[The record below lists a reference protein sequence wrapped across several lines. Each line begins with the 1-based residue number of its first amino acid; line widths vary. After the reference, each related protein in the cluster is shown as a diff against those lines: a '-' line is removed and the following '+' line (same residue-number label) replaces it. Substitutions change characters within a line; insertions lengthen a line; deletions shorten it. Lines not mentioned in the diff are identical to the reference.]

1 MEWDIKVYY
10 IDMKISRKSPELL
23 ILIMTVGAGLS
34 WAVWLNL
41 LNNFAIEKVNF
52 TGAEIGI
59 LQSLREVPGFL
70 AFTVIFVLAFIR
82 EQKLAYIS
90 FGLMGFGVL
99 ITGLVETNLT
109 FYLATI
115 IMSTGFHYYETISSS
130 LTLQWIDKDK
140 TAEFLGRVIATR
152 SAASIAAFSLV
163 WIMFEIF
170 DIEYLW
176 IYFVGGGF
184 SVLAAL
190 FCWQYFSYFPQ
201 EVTQTK
207 KVVLRKRYWLYYAL
221 QFMGGARRQIFVVFA
236 AFLMVEKFEFSVG
249 EISLLLLANAAI
261 NVTLAPKIGRLIQR
275 FGERRSLIF
284 EYVGLALIFIGY
296 AVVESS
302 AFAVF
307 LYIADHLFFSIAI
320 ALKTYF
326 QKIADPA
333 DIASSAGVSFSINHI
348 AAIFIPVVFGLIWLY
363 SPSLVFLAGAGMAIL
378 SLLLALNMPTKPTA
392 GNEVLL
398 GKFS

>member
-1 MEWDIKVYY
+1 
-10 IDMKISRKSPELL
+10 MKISRKSPELL

-52 TGAEIGI
+52 SGAEIGI

-70 AFTVIFVLAFIR
+70 AFTVIFVLAFVR

-90 FGLMGFGVL
+90 FGLMGLGVL

-115 IMSTGFHYYETISSS
+115 VMSTGFHYYETISSS

-163 WIMFEIF
+163 WVMFEIF
-170 DIEYLW
+170 DVEFLW

-201 EVTQTK
+201 KVTQTK

-221 QFMGGARRQIFVVFA
+221 QFIGGARRQIFVVFA

-284 EYVGLALIFIGY
+284 EYIGLALIFIGY

-348 AAIFIPVVFGLIWLY
+348 AALFIPVVFGLIWLY
-363 SPSLVFLAGAGMAIL
+363 SPSLVFLAGAGMAVL
-378 SLLLALNMPTKPTA
+378 SLLLALNMPAKPTL
-392 GNEVLL
+392 GNEVLV

>member
-1 MEWDIKVYY
+1 
-10 IDMKISRKSPELL
+10 MKISRKSPELL
-23 ILIMTVGAGLS
+23 ILIMTIGAGLS

-52 TGAEIGI
+52 SGAEIGI

-70 AFTVIFVLAFIR
+70 AFTVIFVLAFVR

-115 IMSTGFHYYETISSS
+115 VMSTGFHYFETISSS

-184 SVLAAL
+184 SVLAAI

-201 EVTQTK
+201 KVTQTK

-296 AVVESS
+296 ALVESS

-348 AAIFIPVVFGLIWLY
+348 AAVFIPVVFGLIWLY
-363 SPSLVFLAGAGMAIL
+363 SPSLVFLAGAGMAVL
-378 SLLLALNMPTKPTA
+378 SLLLALNMPSKPSL
-392 GNEVLL
+392 GNEVLV

>member
-1 MEWDIKVYY
+1 
-10 IDMKISRKSPELL
+10 MKIARKSPELL
-23 ILIMTVGAGLS
+23 ILLMTVAGAIS

-41 LNNFAIEKVNF
+41 LNNFAIEKLDF

-59 LQSLREVPGFL
+59 LSSLREIPGFL

-82 EQKLAYIS
+82 EQKLAYVSLALLGI
-90 FGLMGFGVL
+90 GVIL
-99 ITGLVETNLT
+99 TGLVQTNMT

-115 IMSTGFHYYETISSS
+115 VMSVGFHYFETINSS
-130 LTLQWIDKDK
+130 LTLQWINKEK

-152 SAASIAAFSLV
+152 SAASIIAFALV
-163 WIMFEIF
+163 WIMFEKF

-176 IYFVGGGF
+176 IYMIGGGA
-184 SVLAAL
+184 SVVIVV
-190 FCWQYFSYFPQ
+190 FCWQHFLLFP
-201 EVTQTK
+201 EKVVQTK
-207 KVVLRKRYWLYYAL
+207 KIILRKRYWLYYAL
-221 QFMGGARRQIFVVFA
+221 QFLSGARRQIFMVFA
-236 AFLMVEKFEFSVG
+236 GFLMVAKFDFSVA

-261 NVTLAPKIGRLIQR
+261 NVTLAPKIGRLIHK
-275 FGERRSLIF
+275 FGERKALIF
-284 EYVGLALIFIGY
+284 EYVGLTFIFVGY
-296 AVVESS
+296 ALVES
-302 AFAVF
+302 AYVAVF

-333 DIASSAGVSFSINHI
+333 DIASSAGVSFTINHI
-348 AAIFIPVVFGLIWLY
+348 AAVFIPVLFGFIWLY
-363 SPSLVFLAGAGMAIL
+363 SPSLVFYAGAGIAL
-378 SLLLALNMPTKPTA
+378 ASLLLALNMPSKPSA

>member
-1 MEWDIKVYY
+1 
-10 IDMKISRKSPELL
+10 MKISRKSPELL

-378 SLLLALNMPTKPTA
+378 SLLLALNMPAKPTA

>member
-1 MEWDIKVYY
+1 
-10 IDMKISRKSPELL
+10 MKISRKSPELL
-23 ILIMTVGAGLS
+23 ILIMTIGAGLS

-52 TGAEIGI
+52 SGAEIGI

-70 AFTVIFVLAFIR
+70 AFTVIFVLAFVR

-115 IMSTGFHYYETISSS
+115 VMSTGFHYFETISSS

-184 SVLAAL
+184 SVLAAI
-190 FCWQYFSYFPQ
+190 FCWKYFSYFPQ
-201 EVTQTK
+201 KVTQTK

-348 AAIFIPVVFGLIWLY
+348 AAVFIPVVFGLIWLY
-363 SPSLVFLAGAGMAIL
+363 SPSLVFLAGAGMAVL
-378 SLLLALNMPTKPTA
+378 SLLLALNMPAKPSL
-392 GNEVLL
+392 GNEVLV